1 MWLTGLAWDIV
12 GDGDMPGD
20 VRTLLARMM
29 DPDVESDSD
38 DEGLLGFSSDGE
50 EGPEER
56 GGAGAAG
63 R

>member
-1 MWLTGLAWDIV
+1 
-12 GDGDMPGD
+12 MPGD
-20 VRTLLARMM
+20 VKTLLARMM
-29 DPDVESDSD
+29 GPEVARDSD